1 MPNMKPRHNLNLVAT
16 NNSWGGGGFSQGL
29 QDAITRAGN
38 ADILF
43 IAAAG
48 NSGDDN
54 DSTASYPSG
63 YDHANIVA
71 VAALV
76 KAGTLA
82 SYSQYGATTVD
93 TCAPGSAIASTV
105 PVRSQG
111 SVLSGYASYSGD
123 RKSTRLNSSH

>member
-63 YDHANIVA
+63 YDNANIVA

-76 KAGTLA
+76 KDGTLA
-82 SYSQYGATTVD
+82 SYSQYGATT
-93 TCAPGSAIASTV
+93 
-105 PVRSQG
+105 
-111 SVLSGYASYSGD
+111 D
-123 RKSTRLNSSH
+123 RKRVVEGKSVSVRVDFGGRRNIKKKKKKDKRLNSC